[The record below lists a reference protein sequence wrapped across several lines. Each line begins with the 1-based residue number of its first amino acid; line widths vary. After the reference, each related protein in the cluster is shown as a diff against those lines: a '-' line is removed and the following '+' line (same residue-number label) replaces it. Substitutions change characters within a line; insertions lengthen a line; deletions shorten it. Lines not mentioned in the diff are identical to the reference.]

1 MAIAA
6 TTTALVPFHVEVRG
20 LSKAYG
26 ETTVLSG
33 VSFELHGGQV
43 IGLIGANGAG
53 KSTLIKSLTGVVTA
67 TSGDVLIDGV
77 EVMLDSPLAG
87 LRHGFSAVSQKVILA
102 EQQSVAENVML
113 GLLPNRFGVVS
124 RRQLKSTVKRLLD
137 KVGLKVDLDLPV
149 SALTPSDKRLAM
161 IAAVLARNPMVIIFD
176 EPTAALPAE
185 ATAIVV
191 NLVKELRAQGHAII
205 YISHRL
211 HEIQELADSVVALSN
226 GKVTGILDK
235 RSATH
240 GKMLSLIGG
249 AEALAMETASKEAAG
264 SAPHESHRKGDVL
277 LEVRNLSGSRVHDVS
292 FSVHAGEIIGIGGLA
307 GAGRSELLRLIF
319 GLQPTTA
326 GDCYVNG
333 QSLGK
338 SIRSRVNNRIGYI
351 AELRDANILKGLS
364 VVQNATISGVGA
376 KRRLGLF
383 ADATWEKRSAKEVC
397 ERISLVG
404 RLSAAIDN
412 LSGGN
417 QQKVLLGR
425 LMIQN
430 SDVLLLDEPTAGV
443 DLVARAEIHE
453 VMRNLTEQGKAI
465 VMSSVETDEL
475 TAICD
480 RVLILVE
487 GGLVR
492 ELHAPFTQ
500 EELVNAFFHRAHAA
514 S

>member
-1 MAIAA
+1 M
-6 TTTALVPFHVEVRG
+6 TTESTGALAPFHVEVRDLG
-20 LSKAYG
+20 KTYG
-26 ETTVLSG
+26 ESTVLSG
-33 VSFELHGGQV
+33 VSFELSGGQV
-43 IGLIGANGAG
+43 VGLIGANGAG
-53 KSTLIKSLTGVVTA
+53 KSTLIKTLTGVVTA
-67 TSGDVLIDGV
+67 SSGVVLVDGV
-77 EVMLDSPLAG
+77 EVTLDSPLAG

-102 EQQSVAENVML
+102 EQQSLAENVML

-124 RRQLKSTVKRLLD
+124 RQQLKRTVKLLLD
-137 KVGLKVDLDLPV
+137 KVGLKVDQNLSV

-161 IAAVLARNPMVIIFD
+161 IAAVLARNPKVIIFD

-185 ATAIVV
+185 ATAIVM

-211 HEIQELADSVVALSN
+211 HEIQELADLVVALSN
-226 GKVTGILDK
+226 GKVAGILDRK
-235 RSATH
+235 SATH

-249 AEALAMETASKEAAG
+249 EEASAIEATGTGAAG
-264 SAPHESHRKGDVL
+264 PAPHEVHRTGDVL

-292 FSVHAGEIIGIGGLA
+292 FSIHAGEIIGIGGLA

-319 GLQPTTA
+319 GLQPTSA

-338 SIRSRVNNRIGYI
+338 SIRSRVNNRVGYI

-376 KRRLGLF
+376 KRKFGLL
-383 ADATWEKRSAKEVC
+383 ADGAWEKRSAKEVG
-397 ERISLVG
+397 ESISLVG
-404 RLSAAIDN
+404 RLSAAIDT

-443 DLVARAEIHE
+443 DLIAREEIHE
-453 VMRNLTEQGKAI
+453 VMRKLTEQGKAI
-465 VMSSVETDEL
+465 VVSSVETDEL
-475 TAICD
+475 TALCD

-492 ELHAPFTQ
+492 ELRAPFTQ
-500 EELVNAFFHRAHAA
+500 EELVNAFFHPTHAA